1 MTEPATAAPLAR
13 NTSMGHNWIDVKGNK
28 MTNPITRD
36 RRHFEDLKV
45 GESMELGP
53 RTVSKAD
60 IIEFATEFDP
70 FPFHLDEKAAK
81 ASLLGGLAASGW
93 QTGALSLRMLVD
105 TFLSKVA
112 SMGGLGFTDLK
123 WKRPLMK
130 GDTLSGTATVTSLRR
145 SASHPEMG
153 ILTVAFDMRNQKGQQ
168 VMTLALT
175 NLIEVR
181 DPSAPIP
188 EAAQ

>member
-1 MTEPATAAPLAR
+1 MPPRWQTGYNR
-13 NTSMGHNWIDVKGNK
+13 IDVKGSI

-36 RRHFEDLKV
+36 RRHFEDLAV
-45 GESMELGP
+45 GETVALGP

-60 IIEFATEFDP
+60 IIAFATEFDP

-105 TFLSKVA
+105 GFLSRIA
-112 SMGGLGFTDLK
+112 SMGGLGFSDLK

-130 GDTLSGTATVTSLRR
+130 GDTLSGTATITSLRR
-145 SASHPEMG
+145 SASYANMG

-168 VMTLALT
+168 VMTL
-175 NLIEVR
+175 NLANLVEIRE
-181 DPSAPIP
+181 P
-188 EAAQ
+188 EAIL

>member
-1 MTEPATAAPLAR
+1 
-13 NTSMGHNWIDVKGNK
+13 NTTTI
-28 MTNPITRD
+28 PITRD
-36 RRHFEDLKV
+36 RRHFEDLAI
-45 GESMELGP
+45 GETIALGP

-60 IIEFATEFDP
+60 IIAFATEFDP

-153 ILTVAFDMRNQKGQQ
+153 ILAVAFDMGNQRGPQ
-168 VMTLALT
+168 VMTLNLT
-175 NLIEVR
+175 NLVEVR
-181 DPSAPIP
+181 DPSASIA

>member
-1 MTEPATAAPLAR
+1 
-13 NTSMGHNWIDVKGNK
+13 MGVDVKGK
-28 MTNPITRD
+28 QMTNPITHD
-36 RRHFEDLKV
+36 RLHYEDLEL
-45 GESMELGP
+45 GQTIPLGP

-105 TFLSKVA
+105 GFLSRIA

-145 SASHPEMG
+145 SAGHPNMG
-153 ILTVAFDMRNQKGQQ
+153 ILTIAFDMRNQKGQQ
-168 VMTLALT
+168 VMTL
-175 NLIEVR
+175 NLANLVEVR
-181 DPSAPIP
+181 HPAMLE

>member
-1 MTEPATAAPLAR
+1 
-13 NTSMGHNWIDVKGNK
+13 
-28 MTNPITRD
+28 MTNPTTKD
-36 RRHFEDLKV
+36 RRHFEDLAV
-45 GESMELGP
+45 GETIALGP

-81 ASLLGGLAASGW
+81 ESLLGGLASSGW

-105 TFLSKVA
+105 AFLSDIA

-130 GDTLSGTATVTSLRR
+130 GDTLSGTATITSLRR
-145 SASHPEMG
+145 SATHANMG
-153 ILTVAFDMRNQKGQQ
+153 IITIAFDMRNQKSQQ
-168 VMTLALT
+168 VMTLNLT
-175 NLIEVR
+175 NLVEVR
-181 DPSAPIP
+181 DPSTAPD